1 MKNKVGTGRPV
12 PSKKDK
18 SMKKTMVRALALL
31 LTVCL
36 SLGIVS
42 CNGASGKTEGSKGQ
56 INVEIPSE
64 SGDEESFEGSCPIPE
79 DEEQLRAFVSASK
92 NYESSYLSGRDTKEV
107 ACYVADDRAIFIR
120 KVSFGFGPDK
130 VTAYVADIY
139 LSDIR
144 DLIGCVLFDE
154 EGAISKGTPEDVMNT
169 VEDALF
175 IVNTDFM
182 RSRSWGLYVR
192 GGKVYRSKPTAGIDI
207 CAIGKDGKMEI
218 LDGDTLDPEQLMEE
232 GNVWHVLT
240 FGPSL
245 LNEDGTPRDHNSEFR
260 INDNYSRHDEDE
272 TVSSVGFLA
281 PNPRTAIGQAEDGH
295 YILVSVDGRDKW
307 YSRGM
312 RFPELSHLMY
322 EEGASVAYNLD
333 GGGSV
338 FMYYDGKPVNSN
350 TGGRSPS
357 DYFVILKKEN

>member
-1 MKNKVGTGRPV
+1 
-12 PSKKDK
+12 
-18 SMKKTMVRALALL
+18 MKKTIGRASALL
-31 LTVCL
+31 LAVCMLFGTL
-36 SLGIVS
+36 S
-42 CNGASGKTEGSKGQ
+42 CAKEDEKTENTKGQ

-64 SGDEESFEGSCPIPE
+64 EGKGDGFESFCSIPE
-79 DEEQLRAFVSASK
+79 SEEALRTLVNGSK
-92 NYESSYLSGRDTKEV
+92 NYESSYLAGRDTKEV
-107 ACYVADDRAIFIR
+107 ACYLAEDRAILIR
-120 KVSFGFGPDK
+120 EVSFGFGPDK

-175 IVNTDFM
+175 IINTDFM

-192 GGKVYRSKPTAGIDI
+192 GGKIYRNKPTAGIDI

-218 LDGDTLDPEQLMEE
+218 LDGDTLDPEKLMEE
-232 GNVWHVLT
+232 GKVWHVLT

-245 LNEDGTPRDHNSEFR
+245 LNEDGTPRNSNEEFR
-260 INDNYSRHDEDE
+260 INDNYSMHDKDE

-312 RFPELSHLMY
+312 RFSELSHLMY

>member
-1 MKNKVGTGRPV
+1 MTVTDVKRFF
-12 PSKKDK
+12 
-18 SMKKTMVRALALL
+18 ALMLAFVLL
-31 LTVCL
+31 L
-36 SLGIVS
+36 GAVS
-42 CNGASGKTEGSKGQ
+42 CQKTVVGSTGAKP
-56 INVEIPSE
+56 NVDLPNE
-64 SGDEESFEGSCPIPE
+64 SGQGGEFESFCQIPE
-79 DEEQLRAFVSASK
+79 SEAELKEWVNASK
-92 NYESSYLSGRDTKEV
+92 NYESSYLSGRNTKILSS
-107 ACYVADDRAIFIR
+107 YVASDRAMLIR
-120 KVSFGFGPDK
+120 EVSFGFGPDK

-139 LSDIR
+139 LQDIR

-154 EGAISKGTPEDVMNT
+154 EGSISKGTPEDVMNQIDNT
-169 VEDALF
+169 LF
-175 IVNTDFM
+175 VINTDFM

-192 GGKVYRSKPTAGIDI
+192 GGKVYRSKRTNGIDI
-207 CAIGKDGKMEI
+207 CAINKNGKMEI
-218 LDGDTLDPEQLMEE
+218 LDGDTLNADKLMKE

-245 LNEDGTPRDHNSEFR
+245 LNEDGSPRNANSEFR
-260 INDNYSRHDEDE
+260 INDNYSQYNQDE

-357 DYFVILKKEN
+357 DYFVILKKDN